1 MFPGKEKA
9 LRFAA
14 GALLLLVIA
23 WLGARYFGVS
33 GKPGGRDRGRGGAPV
48 EVGSVEAT
56 AIELRRTFS
65 GTLEAQAEFV
75 VAPKVSG
82 RIVRLTVNV
91 ADQVARGQTV
101 VELDNDEFVQ
111 EAAQAQADLAVAR
124 ANLIEA
130 RSGLEIANR
139 EIERSRT
146 LLERGVA
153 SDSQFDT
160 VKAEQLAKQARLDVA
175 IAQVTRAEAALQTAR
190 IRLGY
195 TQVSADWSD
204 GDDDRVV
211 AERYVDAGQTVRAN
225 DPLIMIVELDPL
237 VAVIHVT
244 EKDYAYLRPGQPAM
258 IATDAYKGE
267 EFSGSIVRISPI
279 FNENSRQ
286 ARVELELRNPGHR
299 LKPGMFIRATVLL
312 ERVEEAV
319 VIPAAALTTRN
330 DREGVFLVNADGET
344 VSWHPVN
351 VGIRAGE
358 RVQVLGGGVSGQV
371 VTLGQQ
377 MIENDS
383 KIVIPTEA
391 EGAKGEKAR
400 ASR

>member
-1 MFPGKEKA
+1 
-9 LRFAA
+9 
-14 GALLLLVIA
+14 
-23 WLGARYFGVS
+23 
-33 GKPGGRDRGRGGAPV
+33 
-48 EVGSVEAT
+48 
-56 AIELRRTFS
+56 
-65 GTLEAQAEFV
+65 
-75 VAPKVSG
+75 
-82 RIVRLTVNV
+82 VRLAVDV
-91 ADQVARGQTV
+91 ADQVARGQAV
-101 VELDNDEFVQ
+101 AELDNDEFVQ
-111 EAAQAQADLAVAR
+111 AVALAQADLAVAK

-130 RSGLEIANR
+130 RSGLELSNR
-139 EIERSRT
+139 EIERATT

-153 SDSQFDT
+153 SDSQFDA
-160 VKAEQLAKQARLDVA
+160 VQADQLAKQARLDVA

-195 TQVSADWSD
+195 TKVSADWSD

-225 DPLIMIVELDPL
+225 DPLILIVELDPL

-244 EKDYAYLRPGQPAM
+244 EKDYAFLRPGQPAT

-267 EFSGSIVRISPI
+267 VFNGSIVRIAPI

-286 ARVELELRNPGHR
+286 ARVELQLRNPGHR

-312 ERVEEAV
+312 ERVEEAT
-319 VIPAAALTTRN
+319 VIPATALTTRS
-330 DREGVFLVNADGET
+330 DQEGVFLVNPDGET
-344 VSWHPVN
+344 VSWQPVR

-358 RVQVLGGGVSGQV
+358 RVQVLGGGLRGQV

-377 MIENDS
+377 MIEDDS
-383 KIVIPTEA
+383 KIVIPIEA
-391 EGAKGEKAR
+391 EGKNAR